1 MSPSITCSVTCSLPT
16 NAANY
21 EGKAYIEAVVAV
33 APEAEAVPPSELRRR
48 PLIFV
53 YDLPP
58 EYVARMLQYKVHRWG
73 GTQLQNLPS
82 KAANPVVLSTSLP
95 PLCLSACALH

>member
-1 MSPSITCSVTCSLPT
+1 MGASRRNVHCDDLTHVLTSHMRTGCHVKCPLITCHVTYLLIT
-16 NAANY
+16 ANY

-33 APEAEAVPPSELRRR
+33 APEAEAVPPSEPRRR

-58 EYVARMLQYKVHRWG
+58 EYVARMLQYKVHR
-73 GTQLQNLPS
+73 
-82 KAANPVVLSTSLP
+82 
-95 PLCLSACALH
+95 